1 MSNRSAEV
9 DAYIA
14 RAAEFARPILKRIR
28 AAFHRG
34 CPALEERLKWGMP
47 SLEYK
52 GMMGVMAA
60 FKAHVS
66 WGFWR
71 RKELPDPHKILGRG
85 GLLGGGKITRLSELP
100 SQKVIVEYVQSAA
113 CLNEAGPVK
122 RSPVKPKPPVKAPPD
137 FLRALRR
144 NKKALATFEG
154 LSPGHKREYVEW
166 ITGAKQEPTRERRIT
181 KAIEWLAEG
190 KSHNWRYERSC

>member
-1 MSNRSAEV
+1 MRNESAEI

-71 RKELPDPHKILGRG
+71 RKELPDPHKIFAHG
-85 GLLGGGKITRLSELP
+85 GMMGGGNITRLSELP
-100 SQKVIVEYVQSAA
+100 PQKIIVDYVRSAA
-113 CLNEAGPVK
+113 RLNEAGPAK
-122 RSPVKPKPPVKAPPD
+122 RNLKKLKPPVKVPD
-137 FLRALRR
+137 DFFAG
-144 NKKALATFEG
+144 NAEEPEG
-154 LSPGHKREYVEW
+154 AGD
-166 ITGAKQEPTRERRIT
+166 G
-181 KAIEWLAEG
+181 
-190 KSHNWRYERSC
+190 